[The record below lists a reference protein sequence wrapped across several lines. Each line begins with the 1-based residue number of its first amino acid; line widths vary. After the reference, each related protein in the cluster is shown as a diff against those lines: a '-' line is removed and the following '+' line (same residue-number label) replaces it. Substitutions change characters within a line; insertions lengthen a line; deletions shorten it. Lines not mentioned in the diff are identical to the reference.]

1 MVAGW
6 IWLVLL
12 KAPLASSVSSFHLV
26 LLGSVY
32 KGEKK
37 VLILFSLHVIWV
49 GEAFTGNCEVV
60 STYAVCAA
68 ELCFG
73 HARQLPAFSQG
84 PSVSSSYPA
93 RDMLVRRRTGEE
105 KRICLPQ
112 QGANLSSERQ
122 HCPPL
127 RY

>member
-1 MVAGW
+1 M
-6 IWLVLL
+6 
-12 KAPLASSVSSFHLV
+12 
-26 LLGSVY
+26 
-32 KGEKK
+32 
-37 VLILFSLHVIWV
+37 LILFSLHVIWV

-73 HARQLPAFSQG
+73 HGRQLPAFSQG

-105 KRICLPQ
+105 KKDMSATARSQPELRE
-112 QGANLSSERQ
+112 AALSSSEVLTVSVLLSVPGPQ
-122 HCPPL
+122 NGWNDPPAL
-127 RY
+127 NRAAKKKKVF